1 MISKSNLS
9 SPYSARNEDCF
20 PYLVDGPNRLNQSRS
35 MMAEPASLGLAVLIL
50 VVGARSAPIPFLE
63 LSFHCNWRQDLEA
76 SESPERRVEN
86 QENRSSILEKKS
98 SPIIITATHHVR
110 RPEYIRPSVVGS
122 RLSPQNLVRSSSDPD
137 FSLFDTFSLFSLLP
151 TNEYAK

>member
-1 MISKSNLS
+1 
-9 SPYSARNEDCF
+9 
-20 PYLVDGPNRLNQSRS
+20 

-122 RLSPQNLVRSSSDPD
+122 SSFPTEPSTI
-137 FSLFDTFSLFSLLP
+137 FIGSGLLIIRHLFSLISSS
-151 TNEYAK
+151 NERIRKVG